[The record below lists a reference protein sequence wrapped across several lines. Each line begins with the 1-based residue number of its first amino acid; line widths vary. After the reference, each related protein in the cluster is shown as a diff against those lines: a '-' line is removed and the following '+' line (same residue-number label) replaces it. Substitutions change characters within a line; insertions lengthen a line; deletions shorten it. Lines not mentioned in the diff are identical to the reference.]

1 MGVILADTTV
11 WVDHFRSSE
20 PELLAHL
27 ETREVLMHSMV
38 IGELACGN
46 LPNRRTALRKLHS
59 LPRVPEPAHESVLSL
74 IESERLMGRGVGFI
88 DFHLLCSAMQQD
100 DVSLWTRDTR
110 LHQVAEA
117 LGVAFSEGT

>member
-1 MGVILADTTV
+1 MILADTTV
-11 WVDHFRSSE
+11 WVDHFRNPE

-27 ETREVLMHSMV
+27 EIRGVLMHSMV

-46 LPNRRTALRKLHS
+46 LPNRKTALRKLHS
-59 LPRVPEPAHESVLSL
+59 LPRIPEPVHESVLSL

-88 DFHLLCSAMQQD
+88 DFHLLCSALDQT

-110 LHQVAEA
+110 LHQIAGD
-117 LGVAFSEGT
+117 LGVAFSESG

>member
-1 MGVILADTTV
+1 MILADTTV
-11 WVDHFRSSE
+11 WVDHFRSPE

-46 LPNRRTALRKLHS
+46 LPDRERVLHNLHA
-59 LPRVPEPAHESVLSL
+59 LPRIPEATPEPVLSL

-88 DFHLLCSAMQQD
+88 DFHLLCSALHQT
-100 DVSLWTRDTR
+100 DVSLWTRDAR
-110 LHQVAEA
+110 LHQVAED